1 MSNLEI
7 EMRNMIK
14 SKNSIPT
21 FTESNKSETVFDILL
36 HISLISLVL
45 QLGYSVFLQKME
57 RNVTV
62 TEVTSGL
69 KSIMGGF
76 LEEYQNTVGEIDTKW
91 IEAMEVWFENSDEF
105 DNANNLVKQKNWMFI
120 LMLIFSIVLFLITM
134 RYMCK
139 TKNMKHGVLKTV
151 GNNVGLLLLVG
162 IIEGYFIFKVMLNFV
177 PTKPSLMSDTVID
190 RLSQIS
196 DDQKTNKCFTR
207 SCPPQLPQLVIIAG
221 YCIPVIFLIF
231 MIIYLSNLREKFPK
245 TGQNSLSGV
254 VHENMGFFRN
264 IIDGIPGILWQG
276 SFVAI
281 VVSVAFLTIGKKQ
294 EELILTG
301 TINKIVDS
309 YVGTIYDSMYEISPS
324 SAENF
329 MNKLRDIQKPD
340 MVDED
345 KKVLENNKLL
355 VRKAI
360 FMCIVIA
367 GCALIFHF
375 LFIVMSKNAKM
386 RLYRKQNIKF
396 IAISA
401 VIAALCSFL
410 SEFNFMVAVAAK
422 SEPVSVNDVGKIAL
436 NIIKYQT
443 GREKIFQTVSSA
455 SYL

>member
-1 MSNLEI
+1 
-7 EMRNMIK
+7 
-14 SKNSIPT
+14 
-21 FTESNKSETVFDILL
+21 
-36 HISLISLVL
+36 
-45 QLGYSVFLQKME
+45 ME

-443 GREKIFQTVSSA
+443 GREKIFQTVS
-455 SYL
+455 